1 MFIKGTFWNV
11 WIHELQKIHISSS
24 VPLHIS
30 KYGPP
35 AAWSALLAEQQKN
48 EIGPI
53 CKGVFANMKEGV
65 FAKKWNQ
72 ISFVGA

>member
-53 CKGVFANMKEGV
+53 CKEGV